1 MDRNRALD
9 DLSSIRR
16 IMDRTQQSLGGH
28 GGWFVFIAGVMWL
41 VGFTGNQFLPEKY
54 AGWTW
59 AVVNTGG
66 MIAMVWAGIRLKKT
80 SGISTPFWKPIFF
93 YWLVMAVFAVLLGWL
108 FDVKD
113 SNQIGLLA
121 LFIAALGYV
130 QIGLFFSSRLIG
142 ITGVLIAVLAIGAFF
157 LVPSYFA
164 LAMAILGGG
173 LLIGSGMRMIRLG
186 K

>member
-1 MDRNRALD
+1 MDRNQALD
-9 DLSSIRR
+9 DLKTIRR

-28 GGWFVFIAGVMWL
+28 GGWFMVIAGVMWL
-41 VGFTGNQFLPEKY
+41 VGFTGNQFLPEEY

-66 MIAMVWAGIRLKKT
+66 MIAMAWAGIHLKKY
-80 SGISTPFWKPIFF
+80 SGIRTPFWKPIFF
-93 YWLVMAVFAVLLGWL
+93 YWLAMAVFAMLLAWL
-108 FDVKD
+108 FNVKG

-130 QIGLFFSSRLIG
+130 QIGLLFQSRLIG
-142 ITGVLIAVLAIGAFF
+142 ITGVLIAVLAIGALF
-157 LVPSYFA
+157 LVPGYFA

-173 LLIGSGMRMIRLG
+173 LLIGSGARMIRAG
-186 K
+186 